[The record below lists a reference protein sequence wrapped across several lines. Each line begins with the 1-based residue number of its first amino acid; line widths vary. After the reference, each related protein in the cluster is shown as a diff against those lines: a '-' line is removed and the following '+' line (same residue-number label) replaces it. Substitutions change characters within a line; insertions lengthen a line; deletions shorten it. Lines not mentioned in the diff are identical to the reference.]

1 MEFDPCSRLAKYLSN
16 FRESIKK
23 LKILDTSISKIVS
36 LAMNY
41 LDDSKYYLEKGDCIT
56 GLITISYA
64 EGLLD
69 ALRLMNAIE
78 LSWEKKT
85 ETVVF
90 AAGSFDVIHPGHI
103 EFLKWA
109 ASLGD
114 KLVVVVSRDKNYRYF
129 KGYDPV
135 FSENE
140 RLKIVESLKYVYKAT
155 LGSDK
160 DIFEVIENVKP
171 SIIALGYDQP
181 SPDIILSEL
190 KARGL
195 NNIRVVKMPER
206 VGGYSSSLIKN
217 RICREWCKN
226 L

>member
-1 MEFDPCSRLAKYLSN
+1 MEFDPCTRLARYIMN
-16 FRESIKK
+16 FRESIKN
-23 LKILDTSISKIVS
+23 LKILDSSVSKVIS

-41 LDDSKYYLEKGDCIT
+41 LDDSNYYLEKGDCTT

-69 ALRLMNAIE
+69 ALKSINAIE
-78 LSWEKKT
+78 ISWEKKT
-85 ETVVF
+85 ETIVF
-90 AAGSFDVIHPGHI
+90 AAGSFDIIHPGHI
-103 EFLKWA
+103 EFLRWA

-140 RLKIVESLKYVYKAT
+140 RLKIVESIKYVYRAI

-160 DIFEVIENVKP
+160 DLFEVVKSVKP
-171 SIIALGYDQP
+171 SVIALGYDQP
-181 SPDIILSEL
+181 SQDLILNEL

-195 NNIRVVKMPER
+195 EHVRIVRMPER
-206 VGGYSSSLIKN
+206 VGGYSSSSIKS
-217 RICREWCKN
+217 RICKEWCKN

>member
-1 MEFDPCSRLAKYLSN
+1 MN
-16 FRESIKK
+16 FRESIKN
-23 LKILDTSISKIVS
+23 LKILDSSVSKVIS

-41 LDDSKYYLEKGDCIT
+41 LDDSNYYLEKGDCTT

-69 ALRLMNAIE
+69 ALKSINAIE
-78 LSWEKKT
+78 ISWEKKT
-85 ETVVF
+85 ETIVF
-90 AAGSFDVIHPGHI
+90 AAGSFDIIHPGHI
-103 EFLKWA
+103 EFLRWA

-140 RLKIVESLKYVYKAT
+140 RLKIVESIKYVYRAI

-160 DIFEVIENVKP
+160 DLFEVVKSVKP
-171 SIIALGYDQP
+171 SVIALGYDQP
-181 SPDIILSEL
+181 SQDLILNEL

-195 NNIRVVKMPER
+195 EHVRIVRMPER
-206 VGGYSSSLIKN
+206 VGGYSSSSIKS
-217 RICREWCKN
+217 RICKEWCKN

>member
-1 MEFDPCSRLAKYLSN
+1 MN
-16 FRESIKK
+16 FRESIKN
-23 LKILDTSISKIVS
+23 LKILDSSVSKVIS

-41 LDDSKYYLEKGDCIT
+41 LDDSNYYLEKGDCTT

-69 ALRLMNAIE
+69 ALKSINAIE
-78 LSWEKKT
+78 ISWEKKT
-85 ETVVF
+85 ETIVF
-90 AAGSFDVIHPGHI
+90 AAGSFDIIHPGHI
-103 EFLKWA
+103 EFLRWA

-140 RLKIVESLKYVYKAT
+140 RLKIVESMKYVYRAI

-160 DIFEVIENVKP
+160 DLFGVVKSVKP
-171 SIIALGYDQP
+171 SVIALGYDQP
-181 SPDIILSEL
+181 SQDLILNEL

-195 NNIRVVKMPER
+195 EHVRIVRMPER
-206 VGGYSSSLIKN
+206 VGGYSSSSIKS
-217 RICREWCKN
+217 RICKEWCKN